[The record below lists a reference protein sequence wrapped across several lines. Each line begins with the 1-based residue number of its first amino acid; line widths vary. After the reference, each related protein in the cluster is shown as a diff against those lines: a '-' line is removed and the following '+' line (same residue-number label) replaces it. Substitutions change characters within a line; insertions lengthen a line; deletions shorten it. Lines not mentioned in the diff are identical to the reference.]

1 MAETTKFQAN
11 FKLADG
17 TLVNLYADTAAE
29 LEKSLGEIQDLA
41 PLVHSVSQSLTSA
54 GPARSFP
61 PRRVPAPAAAPSAP
75 AEGAPQV
82 VEGQTPTCK
91 HGLMT
96 HRTGT
101 SAKGPWRAWM
111 CPAPKGTP
119 DQCDPIWIR

>member
-17 TLVNLYADTAAE
+17 TLVNLYADTAVE

-54 GPARSFP
+54 GPSRTFP
-61 PRRVPAPAAAPSAP
+61 PRRVSAP
-75 AEGAPQV
+75 TAASSEASPAVEEGKA
-82 VEGQTPTCK
+82 PTCK
-91 HGLMT
+91 HGNMT
-96 HRTGT
+96 HRSGTG
-101 SAKGPWRAWM
+101 AKGPWKAWM

>member
-17 TLVNLYADTAAE
+17 TLVNLYADTATE

-54 GPARSFP
+54 GPARTFQ
-61 PRRVPAPAAAPSAP
+61 PRRMASAGSAP
-75 AEGAPQV
+75 AEGQPQV
-82 VEGQTPTCK
+82 VEGQAPTCK
-91 HGLMT
+91 HGNMT
-96 HRTGT
+96 HRSGTG
-101 SAKGPWRAWM
+101 AKGPWKAWM

>member
-17 TLVNLYADTAAE
+17 TLVNLYADTASE

-54 GPARSFP
+54 GPSRPFQ
-61 PRRVPAPAAAPSAP
+61 PRRVDSTPSAPAAAQ
-75 AEGAPQV
+75 PQV
-82 VEGQTPTCK
+82 VEGQTPACK
-91 HGLMT
+91 HGNMT
-96 HRTGT
+96 HRSGTG
-101 SAKGPWRAWM
+101 AKGPWRAWM

-119 DQCDPIWIR
+119 DQCEPIWIR